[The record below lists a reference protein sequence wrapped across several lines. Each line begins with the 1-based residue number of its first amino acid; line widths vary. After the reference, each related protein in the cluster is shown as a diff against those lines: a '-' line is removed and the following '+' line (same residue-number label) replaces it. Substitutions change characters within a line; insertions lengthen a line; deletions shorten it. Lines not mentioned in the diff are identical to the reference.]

1 MTKKEFIQKSTGDSL
16 SAEEWN
22 ELTGYT
28 NDIVDELNSLEPSPT
43 PTPTPSGDSPVVV
56 TNDTETGGDPA
67 AGVSIVSGIEQIG
80 TAKVI
85 ELTKKKKGVNTTLTS
100 GNNINI
106 EPRESVDETKGGNIS
121 FKPGDDIEFCSHHR
135 LASNQDEVSMKII
148 DGDDNPVK
156 LQLNLE
162 SLTLTTKDSTSD
174 TPNVLDVNVNS
185 AKNTKGY
192 LKVRAQAID
201 LRCEDHGGVA
211 LQPKGFDNDGSA
223 TSYITNNL
231 ATGTADSA
239 PESEGEKFIGISL
252 SFLRNHFTIDPDSDY
267 ILRVVSRS
275 NSSSGSLYLF
285 TNTVFDC
292 AHATSFSSNQVS
304 CNASNEVNTL
314 SLLGSMG
321 STDNRSMLQALLE
334 DNTAE
339 YLLVGT
345 TPTQVSPGTLGA
357 GSYLEIVKK
366 TPVYNNMNKIKF
378 EHGGGDGLE
387 FGTFNTE
394 HTSVFTTDYRFN
406 KDGVIMLA
414 TRVKEASDKA
424 DPSDPTTAYK
434 YVKQND
440 DFYDVISS
448 SDPTCT
454 WNDLV
459 TIISE
464 LKAMRDNNEGPWQ
477 TNPGL

>member
-148 DGDDNPVK
+148 DGEDNPVK

-211 LQPKGFDNDGSA
+211 LQPKGYDGDPASWKYREMSSTGVFDSEEAGTWYTITLDDVPALHDNKRYIIRFKNIHGTVAPECYLQCQDEDDNDISGY
-223 TSYITNNL
+223 T
-231 ATGTADSA
+231 TGVTEIQLTQD
-239 PESEGEKFIGISL
+239 G
-252 SFLRNHFTIDPDSDY
+252 SDY
-267 ILRVVSRS
+267 VYELTPSDIFILNNKVKKITLAADTVH
-275 NSSSGSLYLF
+275 F
-285 TNTVFDC
+285 ETVFT
-292 AHATSFSSNQVS
+292 AG
-304 CNASNEVNTL
+304 NEV
-314 SLLGSMG
+314 
-321 STDNRSMLQALLE
+321 
-334 DNTAE
+334 
-339 YLLVGT
+339 
-345 TPTQVSPGTLGA
+345 
-357 GSYLEIVKK
+357 YLEEGYYV
-366 TPVYNNMNKIKF
+366 TGMNKLKF

-387 FGTFNTE
+387 FGTLNTE
-394 HTSVFTTDYRFN
+394 HTSIFTDDYRFN
-406 KDGVIMLA
+406 KNGVIRIA
-414 TRVKEASDKA
+414 TRSKVASDKA
-424 DPSDPTTAYK
+424 DPSDTTTSYK

-440 DFYDVISS
+440 DFYDVINGK
-448 SDPTCT
+448 DPSCT
-454 WNDLV
+454 WGDIV
-459 TIISE
+459 SMIHE
-464 LKAMRDNNEGPWQ
+464 LKVMKANGKGPWA
-477 TNPGL
+477 GL